1 MSEEFGQ
8 QVKALYN
15 HCLDLPVAGQLAA
28 IQASDY
34 PDAVKQQVASM
45 LNYSGDIGEQLAQAI
60 SDTAQQSLNLTA
72 IEVGQQVDHYRL
84 EKRIGAGGQGE
95 VWLAARDDGE
105 FNHQVAIKFLKI
117 SANEYELARF
127 QTEREL
133 LASLQHPNIAGL
145 IGGGQYHDR
154 LYMIMEW
161 IDGIPLLQHIE
172 QTAADLPQILGCFL
186 QICDAVSHAHAKG
199 IIHRDIKPS
208 NILITED
215 GVVKLLDFG
224 IAKPID
230 AETTQT
236 QSAAMMTLAYSSPE
250 QIKGQP
256 VTTATD
262 VYALGLLLYE
272 LLCASQAQN
281 NTTESPAEFLHMIT
295 DVTPEKPSQLAA
307 KQPSRI
313 PARVLQGDLDNL
325 VMMAIRKE
333 PERRYNTVDA
343 LVGDIQNFLQ
353 SRPLLASGDSFTY
366 KTTKLLKRNPLA
378 SVLSALV
385 LVFLVALPVIM
396 YQHSKKLERERDIA
410 REQTLVANKTTEFLA
425 TLFQSVSPLGHEGK
439 PIDLN
444 SVLAQGERQL
454 ANGLV
459 DQPKV
464 EAAMAMIM
472 ASIQYHLDDTPKSIE
487 YHRQAIKAFQ
497 QAGDQGGELMAWGQM
512 ALMHFRHDDIPLME
526 AAFEQANRVAE
537 QVDDPKEVAWNVVRQ
552 ATVANERGQ
561 SDEVIARLEPLLA
574 GLDDSLR
581 DNAGLVGRI
590 YSELGEAYKY
600 ADREKALRYAEF
612 GVQYAEQEVGKVH
625 PYYLRRINSLA
636 VRLMRVNRHEEAAV
650 VLDEVIDISAKLYST
665 DHPLYAA
672 NLSEKAIF
680 KHDKGHFDQALA
692 IYQDILAIYAKHFGH
707 KNFEYARV
715 INNLAY
721 VREDLGD
728 WEVAERLYRESIQLR
743 AELDPD
749 NRIRIATAQ
758 SNLARLLAKR
768 HQHTESS
775 TLIAQVIPV
784 FAEHQ
789 RNNLYNQIIQLA
801 NLFGDG
807 SDPTA
812 CEQGAN
818 RLGELQA
825 DIEQE
830 SPKGWRRLGA
840 EWWIGQML
848 QSCQLNDAAKIWL
861 SAAHDK
867 ATQIYQPNALGLT
880 MLKADLDA
888 LNPQYIRPLSP
899 SK

>member
-1 MSEEFGQ
+1 MNETFGQ
-8 QVKALYN
+8 HVKALYN
-15 HCLDLPVAGQLAA
+15 RCLALPATAQIEL
-28 IQASDY
+28 IQNSDY
-34 PDAVKQQVASM
+34 PEAVKQQVASM
-45 LNYSGDIGEQLAQAI
+45 LNYSGDIGEQLVQVI
-60 SDTAQQSLNLTA
+60 SNTAQQSLNLTA
-72 IEVGQQVDHYRL
+72 IEAGLQIDHYRL
-84 EKRIGAGGQGE
+84 QQRIGEGGQGE
-95 VWLAARDDGE
+95 VWLAARDDGD

-145 IGGGQYHDR
+145 IGGGQFHDR

-161 IDGIPLLQHIE
+161 IDGIPLLRYIE
-172 QTAADLPQILGCFL
+172 QNEADLPQILTCFL
-186 QICDAVSHAHAKG
+186 QICEAVSHAHAKG

-208 NILITED
+208 NILITEG

-272 LLCASQAQN
+272 LLCASQAQS
-281 NTTESPAEFLHMIT
+281 NTTESPADFLHMIT

-307 KQPSRI
+307 HRPSRI

-343 LVGDIQNFLQ
+343 LVGDINNFLE

-378 SVLSALV
+378 SVLSTLV
-385 LVFLVALPVIM
+385 LAFLIALPVIM
-396 YQHSKKLERERDIA
+396 YQHSKKLEQERDIA

-439 PIDLN
+439 SIDLN

-459 DQPKV
+459 DQPQV
-464 EAAMAMIM
+464 EAALAMIM
-472 ASIQYHLDDTPKSIE
+472 ASIQYHLDNTPKSIE
-487 YHRQAIKAFQ
+487 YHQQAIKAFQ
-497 QAGDQGGELMAWGQM
+497 QAGDHGGELMALGQM
-512 ALMHFRHDDIPLME
+512 ALMHFRNDDLPQME
-526 AAFEQANRVAE
+526 AAFAQANAVAP

-561 SDEVIARLEPLLA
+561 RDEVIARLEPLLA
-574 GLDDSLR
+574 GLDDALR

-600 ADREKALRYAEF
+600 ADPDKALRYAEF
-612 GVQYAEQEVGKVH
+612 GVQYAEQEVGKIH

-636 VRLMRVNRHEEAAV
+636 VRLMRVNRHDEAAV

-665 DHPLYAA
+665 DHPLYAS

-680 KHDKGHFDQALA
+680 MHDKGHFDQALA

-721 VREDLGD
+721 VQEDLGN
-728 WEVAERLYRESIQLR
+728 WAAAEQLYRESIQLR
-743 AELDPD
+743 AELDPE

-768 HQHTESS
+768 HQHAES
-775 TLIAQVIPV
+775 TAIIDQVIPV

-789 RNNLYNQIIQLA
+789 RNNLYNQIIQMA

-807 SDPTA
+807 SDQA
-812 CEQGAN
+812 GCEQGSA
-818 RLGELQA
+818 RLAELQT
-825 DIEQE
+825 DLEKE
-830 SPKGWRRLGA
+830 SPQGWRRLGA

-848 QSCQLNDAAKIWL
+848 HTCHMPEQAKTWL
-861 SAAHDK
+861 TAAHDK
-867 ATQIYQPNALGLT
+867 ASQIYQADALGLA
-880 MLKADLDA
+880 MLQADLDSIKQPN
-888 LNPQYIRPLSP
+888 NPAQDH
-899 SK
+899 